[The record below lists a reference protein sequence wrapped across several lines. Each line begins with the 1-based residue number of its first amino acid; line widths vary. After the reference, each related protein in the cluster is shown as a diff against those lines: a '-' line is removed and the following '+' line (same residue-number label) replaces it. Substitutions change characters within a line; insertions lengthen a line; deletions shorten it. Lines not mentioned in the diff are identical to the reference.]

1 MVTNYTCPNPNP
13 PPLTLT
19 QVLNLLDTDSD
30 FAAFFATTLK
40 LALAGNHEAI
50 DCVDSYFH
58 PTWGELQNLGIPE
71 KDQTAMR
78 NCTDSSLLVLAKCK
92 EKAPQIFP

>member
-1 MVTNYTCPNPNP
+1 METNYTCPNPNP
-13 PPLTLT
+13 PMTLT
-19 QVLNLLDTDSD
+19 QVLNLLDTNSD
-30 FAAFFATTLK
+30 FAGFFAATVK

-58 PTWGELQNLGIPE
+58 PTWGELQTLGIPAN
-71 KDQTAMR
+71 DQTAMR

-92 EKAPQIFP
+92 EKAAHVFQ